1 MHYRGSWSLR
11 AAPEVTGMHDVSSG
25 GEPTLGTCGS

>member
-11 AAPEVTGMHDVSSG
+11 AAPEVTGMNYVFPG